1 MATSEVVAVVSR
13 IEARRRELRS
23 DEGCHFVETTT
34 FVDLLVAPRILQRA
48 NDPAARVR
56 GLLDPAIG
64 VRFLIEEE
72 KLLPRD
78 SSHDFQASRLTVTP
92 RRALASR

>member
-23 DEGCHFVETTT
+23 AQGCRFVDTTT
-34 FVDLLVAPRILQRA
+34 FVDLLVAPRLLQRA

-72 KLLPRD
+72 KLIGRDASEDAEIPRLAIAPR
-78 SSHDFQASRLTVTP
+78 HVARSR
-92 RRALASR
+92 